1 MRFEF
6 QTLEGSHLGYAALQS
21 IFQNE
26 ISHDL
31 KVPHINMEQLSA
43 KPSILMKCLVK
54 EIYDKAGIASI
65 VLWKEL
71 DFGQAGIFW
80 INQQGSFSDKKKKKE
95 IMNAFERNRC
105 QLKHSFY
112 SVEGLFGVELLV
124 HVHYSLQA
132 TSVSYLEKALTVND
146 LQNEAL
152 STRRRQHYFY
162 SYIFINKNVHKT
174 ILHPTFCREGPRNTI
189 RQSETSDI

>member
-31 KVPHINMEQLSA
+31 KVPHINMEQLISA

-80 INQQGSFSDKKKKKE
+80 INQQGSFSDKKK
-95 IMNAFERNRC
+95 
-105 QLKHSFY
+105 
-112 SVEGLFGVELLV
+112 
-124 HVHYSLQA
+124 
-132 TSVSYLEKALTVND
+132 
-146 LQNEAL
+146 
-152 STRRRQHYFY
+152 
-162 SYIFINKNVHKT
+162 
-174 ILHPTFCREGPRNTI
+174 
-189 RQSETSDI
+189 

>member
-1 MRFEF
+1 
-6 QTLEGSHLGYAALQS
+6 
-21 IFQNE
+21 
-26 ISHDL
+26 
-31 KVPHINMEQLSA
+31 
-43 KPSILMKCLVK
+43 
-54 EIYDKAGIASI
+54 
-65 VLWKEL
+65 
-71 DFGQAGIFW
+71 
-80 INQQGSFSDKKKKKE
+80 
-95 IMNAFERNRC
+95 MNAFERNRC

-112 SVEGLFGVELLV
+112 SVEGLFGVKLLV

-152 STRRRQHYFY
+152 STRRHQHYFY

-174 ILHPTFCREGPRNTI
+174 ILHPTFCRDGQRNTI